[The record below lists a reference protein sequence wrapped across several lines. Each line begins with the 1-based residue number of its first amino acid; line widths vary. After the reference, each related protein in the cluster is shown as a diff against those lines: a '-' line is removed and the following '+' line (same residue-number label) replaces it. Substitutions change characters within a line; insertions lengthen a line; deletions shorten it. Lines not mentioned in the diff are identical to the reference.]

1 MNIKI
6 GIIENE
12 KKYSQNLCDLLET
25 WSSAQSCTLDIQLF
39 STGKE
44 ILQTNDLDHN
54 ILFID
59 IQLDDTNGV
68 DIAKTLRKKNC
79 SSEIV
84 FLTAYKE
91 YVFEGYNVHALNYI
105 LKPITYEKLKAC
117 MDAVLES
124 IQSENYIL
132 RNRDIIIKIPYKEIM
147 YILSSRH
154 HMDIVTKEKTYTHLI
169 SIKKLLNC
177 LPAQFVQCHR
187 TAIINVNF
195 IQKLEGREVLMSD
208 FTTLPISNTYLKDVR
223 KKLENLV
230 L

>member
-12 KKYSQNLCDLLET
+12 KKYSQSLCELLDA
-25 WSSAQSCTLDIQLF
+25 WSSAQFCTLDIHLF
-39 STGKE
+39 SSGNE
-44 ILQTNDLDHN
+44 IIHANILDYN

-59 IQLDDTNGV
+59 IQLDDANGV
-68 DIAKTLRKKNC
+68 DIAKALRKKEC
-79 SSEIV
+79 TSEIV

-91 YVFEGYNVHALNYI
+91 YVFEGYSVHALNYI
-105 LKPITYEKLKAC
+105 LKPITYEKLKSC
-117 MDAVLES
+117 MDTVLQS
-124 IQSENYIL
+124 VQSENYIL
-132 RNRDIIIKIPYKEIM
+132 RNRDIIIKIPYNEIM

-154 HMDIVTKEKTYTHLI
+154 HMNIVTKEKTFTHLI
-169 SIKKLLNC
+169 SINKLLSC

-187 TAIINVNF
+187 TVIINMNF

-208 FTTLPISNTYLKDVR
+208 FTTLPVSNTYLKVVR
-223 KKLENLV
+223 KKLEALV